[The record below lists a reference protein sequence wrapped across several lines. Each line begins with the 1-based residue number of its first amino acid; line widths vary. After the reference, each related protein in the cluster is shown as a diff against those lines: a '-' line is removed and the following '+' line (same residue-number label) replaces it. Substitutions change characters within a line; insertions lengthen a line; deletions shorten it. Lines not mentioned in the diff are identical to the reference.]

1 VAPQPDGLW
10 LEWFCKFHAADMPPR
25 LRPPLA
31 ALLLLGA
38 LPAWADRAD
47 RLQPLTIEAD
57 KPGLLDLAKQIVV
70 FNGNVVVTQG
80 TMVVRA
86 ERAEVRQT
94 PEGARSATLTGTAGK
109 PANFRQKREGLN
121 EYIEG
126 AADRIEYDARSD
138 VLRFIGNA
146 SVRRLRDGTAAD
158 QISGQLITYDNR
170 AETFN
175 VDGGGNGGRVR
186 AVLIPAP
193 EPAASGASR

>member
-1 VAPQPDGLW
+1 
-10 LEWFCKFHAADMPPR
+10 MPR
-25 LRPPLA
+25 RT
-31 ALLLLGA
+31 LLLLSLLAAGLA
-38 LPAWADRAD
+38 PAWADRAD

-57 KPGLLDLAKQIVV
+57 KPGLLDLAKQVVV

-94 PEGARSATLTGTAGK
+94 PEGARSATLTGTPGK

-146 SVRRLRDGTAAD
+146 SVRRLRGGSAAD
-158 QISGQLITYDNR
+158 EISGQLITYDNR
-170 AETFN
+170 AEQFN

-186 AVLIPAP
+186 AVLIPSA
-193 EPAASGASR
+193 EPPASGASR